1 MTASIYNGLDY
12 STREINMN
20 FRIKVNGIVDGKK
33 INKLVGVSGLI
44 QLIGIEMT
52 NKMLR
57 RAFKG
62 QDDKT
67 ECKLRRGIKITFYVK

>member
-1 MTASIYNGLDY
+1 MITIYDGLEFT
-12 STREINMN
+12 TREINMN
-20 FRIKVNGIVDGKK
+20 FRIKVSGLVDGNK
-33 INKLVGVSGLI
+33 INKLVGVFGLI
-44 QLIGIEMT
+44 RLIGIEMT